1 MCKLLSAENLRQLV
15 QEAKQ
20 KAAKRN
26 FDQSFEM
33 ILTFK
38 DLDLKQPLNLN
49 EVVFLPHSFEKKSKI
64 CVIASG
70 DLALRARNAGADL
83 VIDAEELD
91 RLANQKRAIRKI
103 ASNHNFFLA
112 EASLMPKI
120 GKILGQY
127 FGPRG
132 KMPTPIPPN
141 APIEQMLAK
150 YRSAVRVRS
159 RNQLAAACKVGDV
172 KMADERIVDNALA
185 VVDAVS
191 KKLPMGLKNIGKVIM
206 KLTMSP
212 PTALQVR

>member
-1 MCKLLSAENLRQLV
+1 LLSAENLRQLV

>member
-1 MCKLLSAENLRQLV
+1 MLSAENLRQLV

>member
-1 MCKLLSAENLRQLV
+1 VCKLLSAENLRQLV

>member
-1 MCKLLSAENLRQLV
+1 
-15 QEAKQ
+15 
-20 KAAKRN
+20 
-26 FDQSFEM
+26 
-33 ILTFK
+33 
-38 DLDLKQPLNLN
+38 
-49 EVVFLPHSFEKKSKI
+49 
-64 CVIASG
+64 
-70 DLALRARNAGADL
+70 
-83 VIDAEELD
+83 
-91 RLANQKRAIRKI
+91 
-103 ASNHNFFLA
+103 
-112 EASLMPKI
+112 MPKI